1 MALLTRLK
9 TVFSTLGLTLPQ
21 HQNLP
26 FDHRQKR
33 FSSCPASPNCVSTQ
47 APTEDKVHYMAPI
60 PYIGTSAT
68 IHKRLLAVIEAMP
81 GSTVKVN
88 APDYIRAEFRSRIFH
103 FVDDVEVYLDEMQQ
117 TIHFRSASR
126 LGESDLGVNR
136 RRMNAIGQHLGKE
149 Q

>member
-1 MALLTRLK
+1 MAFLTRLK

-33 FSSCPASPNCVSTQ
+33 FAPCPASPNCVSTQ
-47 APTEDKVHYMAPI
+47 APLEDKTHYMEPVR
-60 PYIGTSAT
+60 YTGSRAT
-68 IHKRLLAVIEAMP
+68 MHKRLLTIIEAMP

-117 TIHFRSASR
+117 LIHFRSASR

-136 RRMNAIGQHLGKE
+136 RRMNAIGQRLAE
-149 Q
+149 ER

>member
-9 TVFSTLGLTLPQ
+9 TVFTKFEEASSPSLRFFDPQ
-21 HQNLP
+21 
-26 FDHRQKR
+26 QKL
-33 FSSCPASPNCVSTQ
+33 FASCPDTPNCVSTQ
-47 APTEDKVHYMAPI
+47 APSEDKVHYMEPI
-60 PYIGTSAT
+60 PYTGLGET
-68 IHKRLLAVIEAMP
+68 IHKRLLATIEAMP

-117 TIHFRSASR
+117 LIHFRSASR